1 MERRILIG
9 SKIRAARKQ
18 LGMSQTA
25 LAKALGRSHVA
36 ISKIERGITKLEVT
50 DLDHLARALGRT
62 LDYFTGDITSDIP
75 SPPITPEQLRNL
87 CSAIPV
93 AIPIISQEDSVQRP
107 QQILGYSYWHQDE
120 VGGREIIGLRIK
132 DAPIPPLI
140 ENGDTVFFTVGTAAK
155 SGNVVVVRVDNQLL
169 VKRFCKRG
177 ETITLE
183 DDHAGVMKPDNYTIE
198 GIVIQVCK
206 KLSSL
211 ANDDH

>member
-18 LGMSQTA
+18 LGMSQTD
-25 LAKALGRSHVA
+25 LAKVLGRSHVA
-36 ISKIERGITKLEVT
+36 ISKIERSITKLKVP

-62 LDYFTGDITSDIP
+62 LDYFTSDIP

-93 AIPIISQEDSVQRP
+93 AIPIISQEASLERP
-107 QQILGYSYWHQDE
+107 QQILGYAYWHQDE
-120 VGGREIIGLRIK
+120 VGGREIIGLRVK
-132 DAPIPPLI
+132 DARLPPLV
-140 ENGDTVFFTVGTAAK
+140 ESGDTVFFTVGTAPK
-155 SGNVVVVRVDNQLL
+155 SGNVVVVTVDSQLS
-169 VKRFCKRG
+169 VKWFYKRG

-183 DDHAGVMKPDNYTIE
+183 DYAGVMKPGSCAIE
-198 GIVIQVCK
+198 GVVIQVCK
-206 KLSSL
+206 KLPSL

>member
-50 DLDHLARALGRT
+50 DLDRLAHALGRT

-75 SPPITPEQLRNL
+75 PPITPQQLKNL
-87 CSAIPV
+87 CSAIPM
-93 AIPIISQEDSVQRP
+93 AIPIISQEASLERR
-107 QQILGYSYWHQDE
+107 QQILGYAYWHQDE
-120 VGGREIIGLRIK
+120 VGEREIIGLRIK

>member
-9 SKIRAARKQ
+9 SRIRASRKQ

-50 DLDHLARALGRT
+50 DLDRLAHALGRT

-75 SPPITPEQLRNL
+75 SPPITPQQLKNL
-87 CSAIPV
+87 CSAIPM
-93 AIPIISQEDSVQRP
+93 AIPIISQEASLERR
-107 QQILGYSYWHQDE
+107 QQILGYAYWHQDE
-120 VGGREIIGLRIK
+120 VGEREIIGLRVK

-155 SGNVVVVRVDNQLL
+155 SGNVVVIRVDNRLS
-169 VKRFCKRG
+169 VKRFYKRG

-183 DDHAGVMKPDNYTIE
+183 DDAGVIKPDNCTIE
-198 GIVIQVCK
+198 GVVIQVSK
-206 KLSSL
+206 KLPAL
-211 ANDDH
+211 ASDDH